1 MVTRTPRA
9 TRSAAFNAE
18 KKKMSIKHLPASA
31 SADEIC
37 AALGEDGCVVVDN
50 VVRPEVMDEVAQELR
65 PFTEKTPFGPDEFS
79 GRRTRRTGGLIARS
93 AKCRDLVMNPTVLG
107 AVGKML
113 GHATSFQL
121 HLTQVIAIGPGEPA
135 QTIHRDQWAFDFFPF
150 PKGYEVQC
158 NTIWAMTDF
167 IEENGATRVIPG
179 SNRFDDRL
187 RFTEGDTEPAEMTKG
202 SVLFYTGSIYHGG
215 GANRSKEIRTGINI
229 TYNVS
234 WLRQEEN
241 QYLSVPLEI
250 ARTLPVDLL
259 RLMGY
264 RLGAYALGYVDDT
277 RDPIEVVRPDLARNG
292 FRPVLETQESA
303 SFLKPQSQGSNA
315 KD

>member
-1 MVTRTPRA
+1 M
-9 TRSAAFNAE
+9 
-18 KKKMSIKHLPASA
+18 IKHLPASA

-37 AALGEDGCVVVDN
+37 AALSDDGCVVVDN
-50 VVRPEVMDEVAQELR
+50 VVRPEVMDEVARELR
-65 PFTEKTPFGPDEFS
+65 PFAENTPLGPDDFS

-93 AKCRDLVMNPTVLG
+93 PKSRELVMHPVVLG
-107 AVGKML
+107 ATAKML

-121 HLTQVIAIGPGEPA
+121 HLTQIISIGPGEPA

-150 PKGYEVQC
+150 PRGYEVQC

-167 IEENGATRVIPG
+167 TAENGATRVIPG
-179 SNRFDDRL
+179 SNHFDDKL
-187 RFTEGDTEPAEMTKG
+187 RFTEADTEPAEMSKG

-241 QYLSVPLEI
+241 QYLSVPLDI

-277 RDPIEVVRPDLARNG
+277 RDPIELVRPDLARTG

-303 SFLKPQSQGSNA
+303 SFLTTKPRASTEKSE
-315 KD
+315 

>member
-1 MVTRTPRA
+1 M
-9 TRSAAFNAE
+9 
-18 KKKMSIKHLPASA
+18 IKHLPATA

-37 AALGEDGCVVVDN
+37 AALSDDGCVVVDN
-50 VVRPEVMDEVAQELR
+50 VVRPEVMDEVARELR
-65 PFTEKTPFGPDEFS
+65 PFAENTPLGPDDFS

-93 AKCRDLVMNPTVLG
+93 PKSRELVMHPVVLG
-107 AVGKML
+107 ATAKML

-121 HLTQVIAIGPGEPA
+121 HLTQIISIGPGEPA

-150 PKGYEVQC
+150 PRGYEVQC

-167 IEENGATRVIPG
+167 TAENGATRVIPG
-179 SNRFDDRL
+179 SNHFDDKL
-187 RFTEGDTEPAEMTKG
+187 RFTEADTEPAEMSKG

-241 QYLSVPLEI
+241 QYLSVPLDI

-277 RDPIEVVRPDLARNG
+277 RDPIEVVRPDLARTG

-303 SFLKPQSQGSNA
+303 RFLTTQPRASTEKSE
-315 KD
+315 